1 MVKGRFQG
9 KTLFAAGRFQGK
21 TLFAAAVFVASVLVL
36 ALKLLN
42 PTPVQILVEGNTA
55 IAAQV
60 PGLFTYADVFVIAVA
75 LVLMSVSGTYILLHD
90 STTPASAA
98 DIIAAAAPASAAP
111 ASAADIIA
119 AAAPAS
125 AAPAS
130 AADIIAAAAPA
141 SAADIILEE
150 RRQRWEGI
158 AKTLKD
164 DEQTLFKAIIDEGI
178 VHQSELVEKTGL
190 PKSNVSRAL
199 YGLES
204 RGLIE
209 RRRRGMGNVI
219 LLK

>member
-1 MVKGRFQG
+1 MVGGQIRG
-9 KTLFAAGRFQGK
+9 KI
-21 TLFAAAVFVASVLVL
+21 LFAAAVFIASVLVL

-55 IAAQV
+55 ITTQV
-60 PGLFTYADVFVIAVA
+60 PGLFTYADVLVIAVA

-90 STTPASAA
+90 STTHAPATPASAG
-98 DIIAAAAPASAAP
+98 DV
-111 ASAADIIA
+111 
-119 AAAPAS
+119 
-125 AAPAS
+125 
-130 AADIIAAAAPA
+130 
-141 SAADIILEE
+141 ILEE
-150 RRQRWEGI
+150 RRQRWEGV

-209 RRRRGMGNVI
+209 RRRRGMGNVV

>member
-1 MVKGRFQG
+1 MV
-9 KTLFAAGRFQGK
+9 AGQIRGK
-21 TLFAAAVFVASVLVL
+21 TLFAAAVFVASVLVF

-55 IAAQV
+55 ITTQV
-60 PGLFTYADVFVIAVA
+60 PGLFTYADVLVIAVA

-90 STTPASAA
+90 STTPA
-98 DIIAAAAPASAAP
+98 AAAPASAG
-111 ASAADIIA
+111 DV
-119 AAAPAS
+119 
-125 AAPAS
+125 
-130 AADIIAAAAPA
+130 
-141 SAADIILEE
+141 ILEE
-150 RRQRWEGI
+150 RRQRWEEV

-209 RRRRGMGNVI
+209 RRRRGMGNVV

>member
-1 MVKGRFQG
+1 M
-9 KTLFAAGRFQGK
+9 AGGQIGGK
-21 TLFAAAVFVASVLVL
+21 TLFAAAVFVASALVL
-36 ALKLLN
+36 AIKLLN

-55 IAAQV
+55 ITTQV
-60 PGLFTYADVFVIAVA
+60 PGLFTYADVLVIAVA

-90 STTPASAA
+90 STTPAP
-98 DIIAAAAPASAAP
+98 AAPAQAAP
-111 ASAADIIA
+111 A
-119 AAAPAS
+119 PAGD
-125 AAPAS
+125 A
-130 AADIIAAAAPA
+130 
-141 SAADIILEE
+141 ILEE
-150 RRQRWEGI
+150 RRQRWEKV

-209 RRRRGMGNVI
+209 RRRRGMGNVV

>member
-1 MVKGRFQG
+1 MVGGQIRG
-9 KTLFAAGRFQGK
+9 KI
-21 TLFAAAVFVASVLVL
+21 LFAAAVFIASVLVL

-42 PTPVQILVEGNTA
+42 PTPVKILVEGNTA
-55 IAAQV
+55 ITTQV
-60 PGLFTYADVFVIAVA
+60 PGLFTYADVLLIAVA

-90 STTPASAA
+90 STTPAP
-98 DIIAAAAPASAAP
+98 AAPASAG
-111 ASAADIIA
+111 DV
-119 AAAPAS
+119 
-125 AAPAS
+125 
-130 AADIIAAAAPA
+130 
-141 SAADIILEE
+141 ILEE
-150 RRQRWEGI
+150 RRQRWEEV

-209 RRRRGMGNVI
+209 RRRRGMGNVV